1 MAIGDYDVLARASRE
16 LRAAPEPGWPAVER
30 RVIAAVRATPRSG
43 WPVTVVD
50 PRPGRNPGRIQ
61 VSDLV
66 VRAHLAR
73 VLRAVPDVKLAELSV
88 SVEDTELQ
96 AVRIEVSALY
106 GTDLAVLADHVR
118 TQALAVIR
126 DIVGDATDVDV
137 DVAITDVH
145 R

>member
-1 MAIGDYDVLARASRE
+1 M
-16 LRAAPEPGWPAVER
+16 
-30 RVIAAVRATPRSG
+30 
-43 WPVTVVD
+43 
-50 PRPGRNPGRIQ
+50 
-61 VSDLV
+61 

-73 VLRAVPDVKLAELSV
+73 VLRAIPDVKLADVSV
-88 SVEDTELQ
+88 SVEDTELR

-126 DIVGDATDVDV
+126 DVVGDATDVDV

>member
-1 MAIGDYDVLARASRE
+1 MNEPQFHLPANAIIGRERMSDGTSIRTLLLPHDRPVSNLLLLTGRAEADGFNRLVLRAGLARA
-16 LRAAPEPGWPAVER
+16 LRSLPDLTLVDVAVALDEK
-30 RVIAAVRATPRSG
+30 T
-43 WPVTVVD
+43 
-50 PRPGRNPGRIQ
+50 
-61 VSDLV
+61 
-66 VRAHLAR
+66 
-73 VLRAVPDVKLAELSV
+73 LR
-88 SVEDTELQ
+88 

-126 DIVGDATDVDV
+126 DVVGDATDVDV

>member
-16 LRAAPEPGWPAVER
+16 LRAAPELGWPVVER
-30 RVIAAVRATPRSG
+30 SVIAAVRATPRSG

-50 PRPGRNPGRIQ
+50 PRPGRTPGRIQ

-73 VLRAVPDVKLAELSV
+73 VLRAIPDVKLADVSV
-88 SVEDTELQ
+88 SVEDTELK

-106 GTDLAVLADHVR
+106 GADLAVLADHVR
-118 TQALAVIR
+118 AKALAVIR
-126 DIVGDATDVDV
+126 DVIGDATDVDV